1 MTTQTG
7 GIYIKRDDDNKETSL
22 CPQNKE
28 IGGPAWRF
36 GGSPYSCNPNGDGDI
51 LIIHGSTLACLKP
64 SGEQSEIK
72 IKPEVEYKAFSKMHY
87 SPNGQCAYMVAGGP
101 RIFTK
106 LIKVHVKSGETSV
119 IRASHSAAV
128 DTAYYSFPE
137 EKTWDTTDGAK
148 AYGYYYPPLNKEY
161 QGPED
166 EQPPLLVKVHGG
178 PTSACSPMLDLKKQY
193 FTSRGFAV
201 LDVNY
206 RGSSGYGREYR
217 DALKKNG
224 VFPTLKTAAV
234 ELSSW
239 LTQERL
245 ILRGC

>member
-1 MTTQTG
+1 MSTVCFCF
-7 GIYIKRDDDNKETSL
+7 I
-22 CPQNKE
+22 
-28 IGGPAWRF
+28 F
-36 GGSPYSCNPNGDGDI
+36 I
-51 LIIHGSTLACLKP
+51 LQTLACLKP

-148 AYGYYYPPLNKEY
+148 AYGYYYPPLVIVTPVDLDRSVSIFNGLKWVLTKC
-161 QGPED
+161 
-166 EQPPLLVKVHGG
+166 EQASHVIH
-178 PTSACSPMLDLKKQY
+178 
-193 FTSRGFAV
+193 
-201 LDVNY
+201 
-206 RGSSGYGREYR
+206 SG
-217 DALKKNG
+217 
-224 VFPTLKTAAV
+224 
-234 ELSSW
+234 
-239 LTQERL
+239 
-245 ILRGC
+245 